1 MSSIEEQLV
10 EHEGERLHP
19 YRCTADKLTIGV
31 GRNLEDKGISQEE
44 SRMLLEN
51 DIKECVE
58 DLADIFPDFNKYA
71 QARQHAL
78 IDLRFNLGSDGFR
91 SFKQLI
97 AAAQEGSWEQA
108 AAELED
114 SSWWSQVQSDR
125 RSKIYQ
131 QLKTGE
137 D

>member
-1 MSSIEEQLV
+1 MGSIQEQLV
-10 EHEGERLHP
+10 KHEGERLHP

-44 SRMLLEN
+44 SRFLLEN

-58 DLADIFPDFNKYA
+58 DLAGIFPDFNQYA

-78 IDLRFNLGSDGFR
+78 IDLRFNLGPKGFR

-108 AAELED
+108 AAELQD
-114 SSWWSQVQSDR
+114 SSWWGQVQSS
-125 RSKIYQ
+125 RSRKLYW
-131 QLKTGE
+131 QLRTGK